1 MEVRMDGEKG
11 GGKERKMDS
20 SNLSSLTSI
29 YSDCFLT
36 EYSCCSFVHATT
48 LGTSLILLC
57 LPNKKIKLLA
67 KKKVMFYKS
76 LYLYLLLSRYHIQ
89 LFCNAKE
96 YSPLGSSVPGI
107 LQARILE

>member
-1 MEVRMDGEKG
+1 MEVRMNGEKG

-20 SNLSSLTSI
+20 SNLSYFTSI

-36 EYSCCSFVHATT
+36 EYSCCFFIHATT

-67 KKKVMFYKS
+67 KKKSYVLQIFIYLFVVKS
-76 LYLYLLLSRYHIQ
+76 LSHPTLLQ
-89 LFCNAKE
+89 
-96 YSPLGSSVPGI
+96 PQGM
-107 LQARILE
+107 